1 MIDVRRNRVR
11 PDLWLPKEKLI
22 IEKLGKYP
30 TVIAEARF
38 NNKGLVVA
46 ADGSLRVPAYVGS
59 GLGFNRPGQTYMN
72 GDLYPKLEEMGVYV
86 LDPFAAC
93 AEFLSADVFD
103 DVQSVAEQRKKWV
116 TFNETIGLV
125 NYGIL
130 MPHAKIMIAIM
141 EGYPPD
147 EGLAAEVAYFSSN
160 HGPVLGVRS
169 DFRLA
174 ENPAA
179 TANPAIT
186 FFMGGPYGGDYFEGP
201 GSYEELFE
209 MTKQLVQEIIQ

>member
-1 MIDVRRNRVR
+1 MH
-11 PDLWLPKEKLI
+11 
-22 IEKLGKYP
+22 
-30 TVIAEARF
+30 
-38 NNKGLVVA
+38 
-46 ADGSLRVPAYVGS
+46 
-59 GLGFNRPGQTYMN
+59 

-93 AEFLSADVFD
+93 AKFLPADVFND
-103 DVQSVAEQRKKWV
+103 QQSVAEQRKKWER
-116 TFNETIGLV
+116 FNKTIGLV

-130 MPHAKIMIAIM
+130 MPYAKMMIAVM

-147 EGLAAEVAYFSSN
+147 EGLAAEVSYFSSN
-160 HGPVLGVRS
+160 FGPVLGVRS

-201 GSYEELFE
+201 GSHEELFE
-209 MTKQLVQEIIQ
+209 MTKQLVQEIIQQ